1 MVPLRSQRLLAGGA
15 RWGCAVP
22 RSRLAYG
29 CRWPCHGHGR
39 RSPGSTP
46 PGSTAPSGRKQILEA
61 AGLHGQLP
69 QNRISSKVVI
79 VLDEAETMGR
89 YLVAADPEACCLIR
103 LQLTGR
109 RLPPRQ
115 VSLVDSN
122 SPCHPPHTLRQLSG
136 CSVACAGLHCRR
148 IDELRAN

>member
-1 MVPLRSQRLLAGGA
+1 MRCPAEPLGLRLQV
-15 RWGCAVP
+15 AVP
-22 RSRLAYG
+22 RARASLARLDPAG
-29 CRWPCHGHGR
+29 IDR
-39 RSPGSTP
+39 RA
-46 PGSTAPSGRKQILEA
+46 APSGRKQILEA

-69 QNRISSKVVI
+69 QNRISSIVVI